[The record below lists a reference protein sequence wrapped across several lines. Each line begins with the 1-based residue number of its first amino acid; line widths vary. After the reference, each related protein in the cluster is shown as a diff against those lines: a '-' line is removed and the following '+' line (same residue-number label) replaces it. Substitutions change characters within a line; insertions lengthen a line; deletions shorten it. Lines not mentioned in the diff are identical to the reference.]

1 MDASQLGFSDALCTY
16 RANLAYR
23 PYAVQKPV
31 ANRRLAREYTDE
43 AAEYSELNSLISS
56 AVSAYATDVILGR
69 KDLEGDWQAYLDG
82 LGAMGL
88 ARYLELTQLYITIG

>member
-23 PYAVQKPV
+23 PYAVAKPV
-31 ANRRLAREYTDE
+31 ANRRLARGIHGRGGGVFG
-43 AAEYSELNSLISS
+43 AQQPHQQRRFRLCH
-56 AVSAYATDVILGR
+56 GRHPRR

>member
-1 MDASQLGFSDALCTY
+1 MHLPRQP
-16 RANLAYR
+16 RYR
-23 PYAVQKPV
+23 PYAVQNPWPIV
-31 ANRRLAREYTDE
+31 VWPGEYTDE